1 MAILR
6 IEENGAWKEILSI
19 QGPKGDKGEP
29 GTTNYND
36 LENKPKI
43 NGIELVGNKTSEE
56 LGLASKEFVKEF
68 VKEYVNN
75 IIK

>member
-29 GTTNYND
+29 GTTNYNEQ
-36 LENKPKI
+36 ENKPKI
-43 NGIELVGNKTSEE
+43 NDVELVGNKTADE